1 MNLEIFHW
9 ILKKIP
15 VSFGKFRILNFF
27 LEDFLIVD
35 ITEIE
40 RSNLQKFCYFLNKD
54 CLEDQQRNWEIFLI
68 FMKILLFDL
77 KDEIFTTEVSS
88 DSSITELNELK
99 KNLKIFCDK
108 MERKIKSNSQSK
120 LLIQEILEFIK

>member
-1 MNLEIFHW
+1 M
-9 ILKKIP
+9 
-15 VSFGKFRILNFF
+15 
-27 LEDFLIVD
+27 
-35 ITEIE
+35 
-40 RSNLQKFCYFLNKD
+40 NKD

-68 FMKILLFDL
+68 FMKTLLFDL